1 METIAIL
8 TSGGDAPG
16 MNAAI
21 RAAVRSATARGLRV
35 VGYEDGYRG
44 VVQGRFVELDDRAV
58 GNIIHRGGT
67 VLGTSR
73 CPEFLDPAV
82 RAAAAERMRAA
93 GIGALIAIGGDGTFR
108 GARALESEHG
118 IRVVGIPG
126 TIDNDVWGTEET
138 IGFDTAVNTAV
149 RAIDQVRDTS
159 ESTGMMFFVEVMG
172 RTAGAIALHTGVAAG
187 AASVIVPEAHEDP
200 EELAARIRTAIAR
213 GKRSHIVVVAE
224 GDESGGAYGFAKRF
238 EAVMPEQPY
247 RILVLGHIQRGGS
260 PTARDRIIASLS
272 GAAAVEAVA
281 AGRSGVMI
289 GIQCGRPV
297 EVPLGDVVSQGEP
310 PVDFGLLQLAQ
321 SLAG

>member
-44 VVQGRFVELDDRAV
+44 VVEGRFVELDDRAV

-73 CPEFLDPAV
+73 CPDFLDPAV
-82 RAAAAERMRAA
+82 RASAAERMRAA
-93 GIGALIAIGGDGTFR
+93 GIDALIAIGGDGTFR
-108 GARALESEHG
+108 GARALEAEHG

-200 EELAARIRTAIAR
+200 EELATRIRTAIAR

-272 GAAAVEAVA
+272 GAAAVEALA

-297 EVPLGDVVSQGEP
+297 EVPLSEVVSRGHP